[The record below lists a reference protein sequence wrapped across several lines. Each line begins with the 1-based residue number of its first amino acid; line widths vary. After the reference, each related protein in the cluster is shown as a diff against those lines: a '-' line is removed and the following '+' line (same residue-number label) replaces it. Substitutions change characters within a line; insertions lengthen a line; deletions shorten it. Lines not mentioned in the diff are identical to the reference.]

1 MDFRVLGPLEVLGA
15 DGGAL
20 TLGGPKQRA
29 VLAALLVHANVTV
42 SADRLVDAVW
52 GEDPPASALQTLE
65 VYVSRLRRALDL
77 GDEGIAIQKG
87 TGGYLFRA
95 PPSVIDMH
103 RFDQLAEA
111 GRKVA
116 RDDPAGGVELLRE
129 ALALWRGVPFGD
141 VVLLGE
147 SASERGRL
155 EELQLRAR
163 GDLLDLRL
171 QLEGAAAVTDEL
183 KSLVDHH
190 PFHERLRGRL
200 MLALYQSGRQGDAIT
215 VYEQGRRALRDELG
229 LSPSRELQRLATA
242 IARHDAELDAVARPS
257 DVRPILG
264 LVSGGGRR
272 RASVLA
278 ALAISTA
285 GIAAFGWSAG
295 TGTTDRPTP
304 LSLPTVA
311 LVRWQAPQ
319 VARAPLEELQRE
331 GPRRAGLAYGVRTR
345 VVAAEASPLGA
356 RRALEEAARH
366 ANLVIATVSSMS
378 SAVDAVAPSFPRTH
392 FAVFDTTVGELNR
405 RDNVTGIVF
414 GDEQAGFL
422 AGYLAALMEQR
433 RSPARVVV
441 SAVAGLPVPG
451 VERLLAGYEAGAL
464 AAMPN
469 ALVLVDYSGS
479 WTDQARCEQLANR
492 QIDRGAG
499 VVFAAA
505 GACGFGALQ
514 AAEVRGAWGIGVD
527 EDQSYLGARILAS
540 AVKRFDRA
548 VFSAVKS
555 YVDRELP
562 AGRTLRLD
570 LRRNGVG
577 LVGINRQVPPDIR
590 TRLARIASRLR
601 SGTLLA
607 PTVRT
612 SR

>member
-15 DGGAL
+15 DGRAL

-29 VLAALLVHANVTV
+29 VLAALLVHANETV
-42 SADRLVDAVW
+42 PADRLVDAVW

-65 VYVSRLRRALDL
+65 AYVSRLRRALDL

-87 TGGYLFRA
+87 AGGYLFRA

-116 RDDPAGGVELLRE
+116 PDDPAGGVELLRE

-147 SASERGRL
+147 SAAERGRL
-155 EELQLRAR
+155 EEVRLRAR

-171 QLEGAAAVTDEL
+171 HLDGAAAVVDEL
-183 KSLVDHH
+183 KSLVAHH
-190 PFHERLRGRL
+190 PFHERLRGQL
-200 MLALYQSGRQGDAIT
+200 MLSLYQSGRQADAIT

-285 GIAAFGWSAG
+285 GIATLGWSAG
-295 TGTTDRPTP
+295 TGETQRPTASP
-304 LSLPTVA
+304 LPSVA

-319 VARAPLEELQRE
+319 AARGPMEELQRE
-331 GPRRAGLAYGVRTR
+331 GLRRAGLAYGVRTR
-345 VVAAEASPLGA
+345 VVTAQASPLGA

-378 SAVDAVAPSFPRTH
+378 SAVDRSHRAFP
-392 FAVFDTTVGELNR
+392 A
-405 RDNVTGIVF
+405 
-414 GDEQAGFL
+414 
-422 AGYLAALMEQR
+422 
-433 RSPARVVV
+433 
-441 SAVAGLPVPG
+441 
-451 VERLLAGYEAGAL
+451 
-464 AAMPN
+464 
-469 ALVLVDYSGS
+469 
-479 WTDQARCEQLANR
+479 
-492 QIDRGAG
+492 
-499 VVFAAA
+499 
-505 GACGFGALQ
+505 
-514 AAEVRGAWGIGVD
+514 
-527 EDQSYLGARILAS
+527 
-540 AVKRFDRA
+540 
-548 VFSAVKS
+548 
-555 YVDRELP
+555 
-562 AGRTLRLD
+562 
-570 LRRNGVG
+570 
-577 LVGINRQVPPDIR
+577 
-590 TRLARIASRLR
+590 
-601 SGTLLA
+601 
-607 PTVRT
+607 RT
-612 SR
+612 SRSSTRPSVSRTAETTSPGSCSETSRPASWRATSRR